1 MNEKKE
7 FDAVG
12 DSPGKFVNEGK
23 DANYIKKSNKR
34 QKYVVAA
41 ACVLL
46 LLSVIIAVLI
56 TGTGNRDSGLV
67 RDVIYPKA
75 YAFDD
80 HDAGMDISEQNPVD
94 DSFLTTLEEFSYNTG
109 SLVLTDKGININYSP
124 LSLYYALSV
133 AASGAGGDTRAQL
146 LALLGVSEPR
156 VLEEQ
161 CGNLYRRVYRDNE
174 IGKLKIANSIWMDN
188 DMNGEPVSFKD
199 SFVKSAAANF
209 YASCHSVDFSEN
221 KTGKAMAEWVS
232 ANTNGTLSP
241 AIEIYPEQILS
252 ILNTVYFYDQWIDRF
267 NRSKTAEDTF
277 YLSNG
282 KEIKVDFMNKT
293 NPTTGFS
300 RGESFTRSGL
310 TLKNAGRMVFI
321 LPDEGVSP
329 YDLLA
334 SPERMK
340 ETFEGGESFYG
351 EVVWKIPKFSF
362 GSKLALTDVL
372 KSLGVSSAF
381 LPDADFSGI
390 TDHMAFITDVLQQTH
405 IAIDE
410 DGVEASAFTQIAYA
424 GAALPEGR
432 AEMIL
437 NRPFIYY
444 ITAPDGSLLFV
455 GVCENPAER

>member
-1 MNEKKE
+1 
-7 FDAVG
+7 
-12 DSPGKFVNEGK
+12 
-23 DANYIKKSNKR
+23 
-34 QKYVVAA
+34 
-41 ACVLL
+41 
-46 LLSVIIAVLI
+46 VLI
-56 TGTGNRDSGLV
+56 TRTENRDSGLV
-67 RDVIYPKA
+67 LDIIYPKA

-80 HDAGMDISEQNPVD
+80 HDAMMNIREQNPVD
-94 DSFLTTLEEFSYNTG
+94 DSFLTALEEFSYNTG
-109 SLVLTDKGININYSP
+109 SLVLMDKDININYSP

-146 LALLGVSEPR
+146 LNLLGVSDPR
-156 VLEEQ
+156 VLAEQ
-161 CGNLYRRVYRDNE
+161 CGNFYRRAYRDNE
-174 IGKLKIANSIWMDN
+174 IGKLKIANSIWLDN
-188 DMNGEPVSFKD
+188 DMNGEPVSFKE
-199 SFVKSAAANF
+199 SFAKNAAENF
-209 YASCHSVDFSEN
+209 YASCHSVDFSKN
-221 KTGKAMAEWVS
+221 DTGRAMANWVS

-267 NRSKTAEDTF
+267 NSSKTAEDTF

-282 KEIKVDFMNKT
+282 KEIKADFMNKT
-293 NPTTGFS
+293 NPSTGFS
-300 RGESFTRSGL
+300 RGEGFTRSGL
-310 TLKNAGRMVFI
+310 ALKNAGRMVFI

-351 EVVWKIPKFSF
+351 EVVWEIPKFSF

-372 KSLGVSSAF
+372 KNLGINSAF

-424 GAALPEGR
+424 GAAPPKGR

-455 GVCENPAER
+455 GVCENPAEG